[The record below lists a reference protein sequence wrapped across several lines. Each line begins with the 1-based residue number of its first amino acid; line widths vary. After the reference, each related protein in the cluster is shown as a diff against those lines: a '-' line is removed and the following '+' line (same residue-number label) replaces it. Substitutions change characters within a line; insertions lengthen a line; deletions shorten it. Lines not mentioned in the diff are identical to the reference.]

1 MKSIIRYTM
10 LFALFVSL
18 TYKSPIQAQDGPRV
32 IQIHAKRF
40 SFTPAEIELTKG
52 EPVTL
57 EFTAED
63 TTHGLKIP
71 ELGVDTESAKGK
83 VTRVEVTPEQVGTFE
98 GRCSHFCGVGHGSM
112 VLSVTVKEK

>member
-1 MKSIIRYTM
+1 M
-10 LFALFVSL
+10 
-18 TYKSPIQAQDGPRV
+18 
-32 IQIHAKRF
+32 
-40 SFTPAEIELTKG
+40 
-52 EPVTL
+52 TL

-71 ELGVDTESAKGK
+71 ELGVDMESGKGK
-83 VTRVEVTPEQVGTFE
+83 VTRVEVTPQQAGTFE